1 MTGVLDGIQVLDLSW
16 GISGPMTTMLMADH
30 GAEVTKIEPPGGDPF
45 RSQSGY
51 RVWNRGKRSAI
62 LDLKDTRDRETLL
75 RLVRKAD
82 ILVESY
88 APGVTK
94 RLGIDFDTLHAL
106 NPLLIYCSITAYGR
120 DSAHAD
126 RPGYD
131 ALVAARTGLHWE
143 QRGWPQGCLFH
154 MAGREDPFADVEIS
168 SDWIQ
173 GPPREGPMFPASHWP
188 SLGAF
193 YAASTAIA
201 AALYV
206 RGKTGRGQWVET
218 SLLQGA
224 LAGACGAWQRAE
236 NPDSPLFNS
245 WVFGARSPKGHFKC
259 SDGRWIQNWVPNP
272 RFIMTASEGDTI
284 NSSPDL
290 TVQNDPDR
298 FGMGPEELLVM
309 SHYQPIM
316 AERVQKFTAQEWV
329 EAAAIADATVQ
340 EVRSP
345 EEALCDPLMLADGCV
360 TEIVDPDLG
369 PIRQV
374 GITYR
379 MTLSQGAI
387 RGPAP
392 RPGEHTEA
400 VKAEAAAIADTP
412 IAAPAAGKTLKAP
425 LEGIR
430 VLDLGL
436 AIAGPYGTQLLSDL
450 GAEVIKINALHD
462 IYWHRSHV
470 AYVANRGKRSIAL
483 NLKDPKAMKV
493 LLELVRTADI
503 VHHNMRY
510 DAAERLGID
519 YESLKKIKP
528 DLIYCHTR
536 GHETGPRQ
544 SMPGNDQ
551 TGACLAGVQWE
562 DGGMSR
568 GGKPMWALTSFGDT
582 GNGFL
587 SAVGVIQA
595 LYHRDRTG
603 EGQMVDTAIVNAH
616 LLNCSYAVAYPDGRG
631 VDRPR
636 LDGMQTGFNA
646 LTRLYETADGW
657 LCIVA
662 ATEEHWDRL
671 CVAMGEERLELDAR
685 FADAESR
692 KTNDDALS
700 HLLEA
705 AFRKSS
711 AAEWFTL
718 LDRTGV
724 PCEICDANFSMELH
738 DDPEMIR
745 RRLVTTYP
753 HPYVGKL
760 DQIGLLFDFS
770 ETPATIQ
777 GPPLIVGQYT
787 GEIMR
792 ELGYSAEEIAA
803 LQKDRA
809 IMVWSPEA
817 EAAAGLPLVWPTSK
831 PAEPKDVSA
840 AAE

>member
-1 MTGVLDGIQVLDLSW
+1 
-16 GISGPMTTMLMADH
+16 
-30 GAEVTKIEPPGGDPF
+30 
-45 RSQSGY
+45 
-51 RVWNRGKRSAI
+51 
-62 LDLKDTRDRETLL
+62 
-75 RLVRKAD
+75 
-82 ILVESY
+82 
-88 APGVTK
+88 
-94 RLGIDFDTLHAL
+94 
-106 NPLLIYCSITAYGR
+106 
-120 DSAHAD
+120 
-126 RPGYD
+126 
-131 ALVAARTGLHWE
+131 
-143 QRGWPQGCLFH
+143 
-154 MAGREDPFADVEIS
+154 
-168 SDWIQ
+168 
-173 GPPREGPMFPASHWP
+173 
-188 SLGAF
+188 
-193 YAASTAIA
+193 
-201 AALYV
+201 
-206 RGKTGRGQWVET
+206 
-218 SLLQGA
+218 
-224 LAGACGAWQRAE
+224 
-236 NPDSPLFNS
+236 
-245 WVFGARSPKGHFKC
+245 
-259 SDGRWIQNWVPNP
+259 
-272 RFIMTASEGDTI
+272 
-284 NSSPDL
+284 
-290 TVQNDPDR
+290 
-298 FGMGPEELLVM
+298 
-309 SHYQPIM
+309 
-316 AERVQKFTAQEWV
+316 
-329 EAAAIADATVQ
+329 
-340 EVRSP
+340 
-345 EEALCDPLMLADGCV
+345 
-360 TEIVDPDLG
+360 
-369 PIRQV
+369 
-374 GITYR
+374 
-379 MTLSQGAI
+379 MTLSPGAI

-412 IAAPAAGKTLKAP
+412 IVAPAAGKTLKAP

-493 LLELVRTADI
+493 LLDLVRTADI

-616 LLNCSYAVAYPDGRG
+616 LLNSSYAIAYPDGRG
-631 VDRPR
+631 VDRPK

-646 LTRLYETADGW
+646 LTRLYQTADGW
-657 LCIVA
+657 LCIVV

-671 CVAMGEERLELDAR
+671 CVAMGEEGLELDSR

-692 KTNDDALS
+692 KANDDALS
-700 HLLEA
+700 KLLEA
-705 AFRKSS
+705 VFLKRS
-711 AAEWFTL
+711 AAEWFAV

-724 PCEICDANFSMELH
+724 PCEICDASFSMGLH

-745 RRLVTTYP
+745 RRLVTTYQ

-787 GEIMR
+787 GEIAR
-792 ELGYSAEEIAA
+792 ELGYSADEIAT

-817 EAAAGLPLVWPTSK
+817 EAAGGLPLVWPTSK

-840 AAE
+840 GAE